1 MKCGKKRLS
10 LCLLVLVLVSCSLW
24 AFPGRKPVA
33 PELVPSVSQEVQEE
47 ILPQVQEE
55 VKEVEEEV
63 PAVEAPSLPVVEEQL
78 SESMSQENSVAI
90 SNELKSLSADLD
102 EKSRI
107 SGKTLDDL
115 KATLSLIS
123 AGVDAVTADRDE
135 LLALYQG
142 QLEANAKQADDL
154 AYLRGAYDKE
164 KKAKAFAKVGAVI
177 GFEEMLPTWGVSASL
192 GARFGKGFLLEAGAQ
207 YMIGTF
213 TPGNLIYD
221 TPSLDNL
228 AITTSIGWE
237 W

>member
-24 AFPGRKPVA
+24 AFPGRKPVT
-33 PELVPSVSQEVQEE
+33 PELAPSVSQEVQEE

-55 VKEVEEEV
+55 VKEV
-63 PAVEAPSLPVVEEQL
+63 VEAPVLPEVEEETH
-78 SESMSQENSVAI
+78 SESMSQENSEAI

>member
-1 MKCGKKRLS
+1 MKCGKRLS
-10 LCLLVLVLVSCSLW
+10 LCLLVLLLVSCSLW
-24 AFPGRKPVA
+24 AFPGRRA
-33 PELVPSVSQEVQEE
+33 RTQELETLVVQEVQEE
-47 ILPQVQEE
+47 VLPV
-55 VKEVEEEV
+55 V
-63 PAVEAPSLPVVEEQL
+63 PAVEEVEAPAVAEEAPVLPEVVEEMH
-78 SESMSQENSVAI
+78 SENISNETSEAI
-90 SNELKSLSADLD
+90 SNELKNLSENLN
-102 EKSRI
+102 EKSKV

-142 QLEANAKQADDL
+142 QLDQNAKQADDL

-164 KKAKAFAKVGAVI
+164 TKTKAFAKVGAVI
-177 GFEEMLPTWGVSASL
+177 GFDKLMPTWGLSASL

-207 YMIGTF
+207 YMLGTF
-213 TPGNLIYD
+213 EPGNLLYNEA
-221 TPSLDNL
+221 TLDNL

>member
-1 MKCGKKRLS
+1 MKCGKRLS
-10 LCLLVLVLVSCSLW
+10 LCLLVLLLACCSLW
-24 AFPGRKPVA
+24 AFPGRKA
-33 PELVPSVSQEVQEE
+33 KTPELAPSVSQEAQEE
-47 ILPQVQEE
+47 ILPVEAPVVAVEKVQEE
-55 VKEVEEEV
+55 A
-63 PAVEAPSLPVVEEQL
+63 PAQETETVEAQHYEIASTETSETISTELRNL
-78 SESMSQENSVAI
+78 SENL
-90 SNELKSLSADLD
+90 N
-102 EKSRI
+102 EKSRV

-115 KATLSLIS
+115 KDTLDLIS

-135 LLALYQG
+135 LLALYQD
-142 QLEANAKQADDL
+142 QLAQNAQQADDL

-164 KKAKAFAKVGAVI
+164 SGTKAFAKVGAVI

-213 TPGNLIYD
+213 NPGNLIYD
-221 TPSLDNL
+221 NPSLDNL